1 MQSWPRKGAV
11 VGEGGGQE
19 GERQRGEPRR
29 VRVGSRQEET
39 QLDPWAS
46 G

>member
-1 MQSWPRKGAV
+1 MTEETGREVDGR
-11 VGEGGGQE
+11 EGDGQE
-19 GERQRGEPRR
+19 GERQRGEPWR